1 MSSKHATLSGDRLTR
16 KELQVSVDYPLD
28 VKRPETRGEC
38 LGGERPCPFV
48 SCKWHLYLD
57 VNPVRNSITINF
69 PTIEVDEL
77 AETCALDVADR
88 GGAHLE
94 QIADLINVTRERIRQ
109 IELKAILAIHDSP
122 LMPASVG
129 GFDDR

>member
-1 MSSKHATLSGDRLTR
+1 MATKHATLSGDRLSR
-16 KELQVSVDYPLD
+16 REVGEHVEYPAN
-28 VKRPETRGEC
+28 VERPKTRGDC
-38 LGGERPCPFV
+38 LEGERPCPFV

-109 IELKAILAIHDSP
+109 IELKAILVIHDSP
-122 LMPASVG
+122 LMPASAG